1 MSITFNSDAPF
12 EARLKNEP
20 CLCAQMG
27 WGFLAMMRGEDS
39 VEVRANLQEESRPD
53 CPQCGGTGVEV
64 VEETDAPS
72 LNLAN
77 DNAAR
82 LLAAM
87 DLPCDCDGEMTLA
100 EARRGLMRARAR
112 QDLSQFVREETT
124 VYGAPR
130 AQEDGSVELH
140 PVRAQSFGL
149 SVEGLRDRIER
160 FGAFVEAAAARGAQ
174 TIFWG

>member
-1 MSITFNSDAPF
+1 MSVTFSSDAPF
-12 EARLKNEP
+12 KAWLKPEP

-27 WGFLAMMRGEDS
+27 WGFPAMMRGEDS
-39 VEVRANLQEESRPD
+39 AEVRANLQEECRPD
-53 CPQCGGTGVEV
+53 CLHCKGTGIEV

-82 LLAAM
+82 LLAILG
-87 DLPCDCDGEMTLA
+87 LPCDEDGEVTIA
-100 EARRGLMRARAR
+100 ESRRALMRARAR
-112 QDLSQFVREETT
+112 QDLSLFTREGKT

-130 AQEDGSVELH
+130 AQEDGSVELR

-149 SVEGLRDRIER
+149 SAEGLRDRIER
-160 FGAFVEAAAARGAQ
+160 FGTFVEEAAARGAR